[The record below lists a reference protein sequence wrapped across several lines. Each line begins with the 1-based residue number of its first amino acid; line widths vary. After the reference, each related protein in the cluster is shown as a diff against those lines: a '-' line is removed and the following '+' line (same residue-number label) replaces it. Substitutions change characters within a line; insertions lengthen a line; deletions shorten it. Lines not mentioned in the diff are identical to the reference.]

1 MGKVLRGPAY
11 ARGGTQRRAYARE
24 DVEDVPC
31 PLCGAT
37 GFGWVLKP
45 REREALQQVAARA

>member
-11 ARGGTQRRAYARE
+11 ARGGTQRSAYARE
-24 DVEDVPC
+24 DVENVPC

-37 GFGWVLKP
+37 GFVWVLKL
-45 REREALQQVAARA
+45 REHEALQQVAARA